1 MQIKTEKN
9 SLSFVFSEKD
19 TPFELGYLSL
29 DQLDL
34 PWILLGNR
42 SFQRGKEK
50 YQVSI
55 KGCKPLLE
63 ILGFLEEKEQ
73 LSCFFQLFYGIYRV
87 EELGIMPKQSIWCK
101 YEHIFWNEKEK
112 RLGYVVLPV
121 EKEPSYEDGLFW
133 EERLRE
139 CMHFLSKNLSFE
151 HQKRVLELS
160 DAYLQQEISALSCM
174 EQILSWSEADLCK
187 GKALPPRQTQRA
199 LSLAFL
205 GEDASYEYQLQ
216 QDEIL
221 LGKSQENCDVAFP
234 FSRAMS
240 RMHCRILRQNQN
252 FFVQDLDS
260 VNHTRVNGVFV
271 PPFELMELANHDLIT
286 MGDIEIRI
294 NIQDL

>member
-1 MQIKTEKN
+1 MQIKLQKN
-9 SLSFVFSEKD
+9 ILSFVFSEKD
-19 TPFELGYLSL
+19 TPFELGYLSM

-34 PWILLGNR
+34 PWILPGSR
-42 SFQRGKEK
+42 SFQRGKER
-50 YQVSI
+50 YQVSV
-55 KGCKPLLE
+55 KGCKPILEVLSLL
-63 ILGFLEEKEQ
+63 GEKEQ

-87 EELGIMPKQSIWCK
+87 EELGIMPRQSIWCK
-101 YEHIFWNEKEK
+101 YEHVFWNEKEK

-121 EKEPSYEDGLFW
+121 EKEPAYEDGLSW
-133 EERLRE
+133 DERFRE
-139 CMHFLSKNLSFE
+139 CMHFLSEKLPFE
-151 HQKRVLELS
+151 LKKRVLALT
-160 DAYLQQEISALSCM
+160 DAYLQQEMSALSCM
-174 EQILSWSEADLCK
+174 EEILSFSEEELCTEK
-187 GKALPPRQTQRA
+187 TLPRKQTKRT
-199 LSLAFL
+199 LSLAYL
-205 GEDASYEYQLQ
+205 GKDAGYEYLLQ

-221 LGKSQENCDVAFP
+221 IGKSQENCDVAFP

-271 PPFELMELANHDLIT
+271 PPFELMELADHDLIT